1 MPKISVIVPV
11 YRVEPYLHR
20 CVDSILAQTFSDFEL
35 ILVDDGSPDN
45 CPAICD
51 EYAKKDNRVVVIHQE
66 NGGLSAARNAGIDW
80 AFANSNSEWITFID
94 SDDWIH
100 PEMIERLYLA
110 AIDNKVS
117 VSVCSYVET
126 DGEEPTISTKELHDE
141 LLSPEDFF
149 VTHRVNAIIAC
160 GKLYKKECFEEIR
173 YPVGKIHE
181 DEFTTYKI
189 LFEIKTISY
198 INAPLYF
205 YFVNPDGITKSEW
218 NVKKL
223 DGIEA
228 QRKQLAYFIN
238 KNFLKAAQKL
248 VVCYI
253 LNIVDN
259 IDKLHENVQYLK
271 YKKALKKELKRT
283 FNKYHTLIPFKEN
296 IWIYECAYPNKVRLY
311 WLYKGV
317 IHKIKSIFGVRDAN
331 D

>member
-11 YRVEPYLHR
+11 YKVEPYLHR

-51 EYAKKDNRVVVIHQE
+51 EYAKKDDRVVVIHQE

-126 DGEEPTISTKELHDE
+126 NGEEPTISIKKLHNE

-149 VTHRVNAIIAC
+149 ITHRVNAIIAC

-218 NVKKL
+218 SIRHL
-223 DGIEA
+223 DLIDALHEQCVFFLNGNFFKAFSTLSIVYA
-228 QRKQLAYFIN
+228 NYLYSYNKQLDA
-238 KNFLKAAQKL
+238 
-248 VVCYI
+248 
-253 LNIVDN
+253 LNIHKQQVFLRKKMSW
-259 IDKLHENVQYLK
+259 IL
-271 YKKALKKELKRT
+271 KKAKQSLHKEHYLHFYEFAHPHKMKI
-283 FNKYHTLIPFKEN
+283 FWISKAIN
-296 IWIYECAYPNKVRLY
+296 IKL
-311 WLYKGV
+311 
-317 IHKIKSIFGVRDAN
+317 KSILGVNNAKD
-331 D
+331 